1 MWPGSSQRLKCQ
13 SAMMCVLGADRRVD
27 DAPCVIAVRVSH
39 QENHDKRHR
48 IFHLLLTDHS
58 ICNRI
63 WSSAVFGRQD
73 VVPDRELCGLSE
85 TFTGGANGLT
95 AAATTIQAHL
105 EATTQKCIGT
115 KSSSS
120 GLYSDTRH
128 SKFLVESAS
137 VRSRKA
143 YSC

>member
-1 MWPGSSQRLKCQ
+1 MR
-13 SAMMCVLGADRRVD
+13 VLGADRRVD

-63 WSSAVFGRQD
+63 WSSAVFGRQI
-73 VVPDRELCGLSE
+73 VVLDHELCVLSAM
-85 TFTGGANGLT
+85 FVDYDNGLT

-105 EATTQKCIGT
+105 EATTQTCIVT
-115 KSSSS
+115 QLLLFSFCSE
-120 GLYSDTRH
+120 TRH
-128 SKFLVESAS
+128 RKFLVESAS